1 VRFEGY
7 FLLIRGCS
15 LEYFSD
21 NFFLLIYFKK
31 MADSFRQWVLQHKT
45 IDTIIIGFFLA
56 EAISR
61 FYANSFETLL
71 NPVISKVLPGDEKSE
86 INVFGA
92 KIKFHKLFVGVI
104 QLLLSFYLAYLL
116 RNFLYKNS

>member
-1 VRFEGY
+1 
-7 FLLIRGCS
+7 
-15 LEYFSD
+15 
-21 NFFLLIYFKK
+21 